1 MGGAGGN
8 YSFLNAPPPAGSF
21 GGRGSLS
28 GQGGLAPQATGFPG
42 GGVSGLLPQ
51 QTGYPGAGSSMLPQ
65 QTGIGGGLLAQPT
78 GYGGLRAQPTGLPHD
93 PRLQA
98 MMQTFM
104 PSNLSQPF
112 SSAGVPQFNQ
122 SQQQPLQQTFQT
134 LLQNP
139 AANTPK
145 IPWVLT
151 RQEKKDYDQIFRAW
165 DTKGEGF
172 ISGSMAQEVFGQAGL
187 GQEDL
192 MKIWNLADGDNRGK
206 LNLPEFHVAMGLI
219 YRALNGNPIP
229 DVLPEELK
237 PASMKDIDST
247 VNFMKDLLK
256 HESNTRSDNSSPVY
270 GSSHASAAGSK
281 DAKVYKHNDQAAGTY
296 RSSSRH
302 LDRKAVRYAG
312 EESGAEI
319 SDLRRQLQNASDSL
333 DASSKEQSRKT
344 EEDEEIEAEIED
356 VSRRVRRINEDL
368 EYVSKGRRTQDKDE
382 EKRKLERELLFLMH
396 EKLPEL
402 ERRQQRREEEKR
414 MEERAGLRARDK
426 RNDTHGRYG
435 GGGSGRDDDRDW
447 LRGSYDR
454 DNRDRSRDRSRD
466 RYDYDRRGSQS
477 RDYDRYDR
485 DRDNRDN
492 RDRER
497 DHDRD
502 YDRRRGGDDDRRRG
516 SYDDRDRRDRDVHDL
531 AKARPPPSPPK
542 TASPKPEA
550 PKAAPAPAKPAAK
563 PWAKMTAEERAA
575 EARRRVAERQAAL
588 GIAPAEDAGAADDT
602 VEARLARER
611 QEAEEKAKAA
621 DKEHEAREEAR
632 RQRLAAVTGGDDAAP
647 AAAPAA
653 PTPPAPPAAK
663 TPTKKPPPVAPVR
676 KAHAPPPAPSP
687 RAAPPAPAPPKP
699 PAPAVQVED
708 PEEAELRAAEEAR
721 KKRIAERREQLKR
734 QEEEEEEELRR
745 QEEELAKR
753 RAERSAKVATPTTE
767 PPLPP
772 FPTSPSAPTHS
783 TGSHN
788 PFHRKQTADGSVPT
802 PPATGGFNPF
812 FRPGQAGATPAAAP
826 AQRSVEPP
834 KAPEAAPAVFV
845 PPPPPP
851 PPPAPPA
858 PARVNSAPPPDD
870 DWDVIQE
877 KHQADES
884 DSSDDE
890 YANSRHKRGAL
901 ASALFG
907 NILPSSK
914 PQSRSNSADPEASTS
929 PSASKPP
936 AAALAK
942 LGGGSLNGGGMS
954 ALLSSIQGGAR
965 LRHTETVDRSAPV
978 GAGGVVGGDAGP
990 PAHINAGAPV
1000 APPSPPPAPHADVEE
1015 DDFEARNAK
1024 RQSTDWY
1031 GSLAADS
1038 SHPAAQHMEQLSL
1051 EPTREEGAEE
1061 HAAAAEPSSDG
1072 PSLDDVDLGTILRVR
1087 TLYNYETSFSGDLPF
1102 QENVV
1107 LVANPA
1113 KDPNGPW
1120 WYATL
1125 PNGKAGWIP
1134 GSFVEK
1140 FTATPARAVYDYA
1153 AGSAEEL
1160 SLTEGDALEVID
1172 QADPDWWKVEKSG
1185 AVYIVPAAYVEIID
1199 DRLDAT
1205 DAQAQTGGSSLPGDA
1220 GIPRRATPPLQ
1231 EPSPAAPQ
1239 EEPHN
1244 TTNGHYDSMAQFPPL
1259 SVISSTIDEAEATPP
1274 LAPALSTQHL
1284 ATPTLG
1290 AVGQANRS
1298 RTTSVSQYSVGSG
1311 GIDDGGDSS
1320 DEDSVLSYWSSDD
1333 DESDHEEVIDTQAA
1347 RAAELEKAK
1356 KEEEKKRREQERQ
1369 KALAAAGLTLR
1380 REAPGIPVDLKR
1392 RAAATRRRRPAPAVP
1407 QRGKKPAASP
1417 SGAEKD
1423 LPQMPLTETPD
1434 IQVQDAYARYE
1445 QFLTEATKAPAPAA
1459 RPTSI
1464 VVPASR
1470 PTSVLEASSPPSTA
1484 SKGSTFSGLL
1494 GRLGVGSAAAPERTT
1509 PKISGPIVSGPIG
1522 GGPISGPLTPGAP
1535 APATEAPEPASD
1547 FGKTWGSLVD
1557 PSVLSTMTGEER
1569 KRQEAIFEFIATE
1582 SSYVRD
1588 LQLIVNVYYFRLM
1601 NILDEKS
1608 LTVIFANIED
1618 ILMFNSGFLSS
1629 LDDRQKESRLYID
1642 TIGDI
1647 LADNLINLDVYRPYC
1662 VNQDTAAKLLVQL
1675 RKQDQQLDAALMDIK
1690 VNNPDVR
1697 GLELSSFLLQPS
1709 RSCLPH

>member
-1 MGGAGGN
+1 MSVIQVMAH
-8 YSFLNAPPPAGSF
+8 
-21 GGRGSLS
+21 RID
-28 GQGGLAPQATGFPG
+28 T
-42 GGVSGLLPQ
+42 
-51 QTGYPGAGSSMLPQ
+51 
-65 QTGIGGGLLAQPT
+65 AQP
-78 GYGGLRAQPTGLPHD
+78 Y
-93 PRLQA
+93 
-98 MMQTFM
+98 
-104 PSNLSQPF
+104 
-112 SSAGVPQFNQ
+112 SSAGVPQFSQ
-122 SQQQPLQQTFQT
+122 AQQQPLQQTFQS

-165 DTKGEGF
+165 DTKGDGF
-172 ISGSMAQEVFGQAGL
+172 ISGEMAQEVFGQAGL

-270 GSSHASAAGSK
+270 GGTPASAAGSK
-281 DAKVYKHNDQAAGTY
+281 DAKVYKHNDQTAGTY

-344 EEDEEIEAEIED
+344 EEDEEIENEIED

-414 MEERAGLRARDK
+414 MEERAGIRARDK

-454 DNRDRSRDRSRD
+454 DPRDRSRDRSRD
-466 RYDYDRRGSQS
+466 RNDYDYNRRGSQS
-477 RDYDRYDR
+477 RDHDRYDR
-485 DRDNRDN
+485 ERDN
-492 RDRER
+492 RDRDR
-497 DHDRD
+497 DYDRD

-516 SYDDRDRRDRDVHDL
+516 SYDDRDRRDREVHDL
-531 AKARPPPSPPK
+531 AKPRAPPSPPK

-550 PKAAPAPAKPAAK
+550 PKAAPAPAKAAPKPAAK

-588 GIAPAEDAGAADDT
+588 GIAPAEDASAADDT
-602 VEARLARER
+602 VEVRLARER
-611 QEAEEKAKAA
+611 KEAEEKAKAA
-621 DKEHEAREEAR
+621 DKEQEAREEAR

-647 AAAPAA
+647 TAAPAA
-653 PTPPAPPAAK
+653 PAPPAPPAVK
-663 TPTKKPPPVAPVR
+663 TPAKKPPPVAPVR
-676 KAHAPPPAPSP
+676 KGHAPPPAPSP
-687 RAAPPAPAPPKP
+687 RAAPSAPAPPKP
-699 PAPAVQVED
+699 PVPAVQVED
-708 PEEAELRAAEEAR
+708 SEEAELRAAEEAR
-721 KKRIAERREQLKR
+721 KKRLAERREQLKR
-734 QEEEEEEELRR
+734 QQEEEEEELRR
-745 QEEELAKR
+745 EEEELARR
-753 RAERSAKVATPTTE
+753 RAERSAKVTSPVAAD

-783 TGSHN
+783 AGSHN
-788 PFHRKQTADGSVPT
+788 PFHRKTTVDGATPT
-802 PPATGGFNPF
+802 TPATGVGFNPF
-812 FRPGQAGATPAAAP
+812 FRPGQSTGPAAVAAS

-834 KAPEAAPAVFV
+834 TAPEAAPAVFV

-858 PARVNSAPPPDD
+858 PARANSAPPPDD

-877 KHQADES
+877 KHQEES

-914 PQSRSNSADPEASTS
+914 PTSRSNSADPEATS
-929 PSASKPP
+929 PSAAKPP

-942 LGGGSLNGGGMS
+942 LGGGSAGGGGMS

-965 LRHTETVDRSAPV
+965 LRHAETVDRSAPV
-978 GAGGVVGGDAGP
+978 GAGGVVGGDAAP

-1000 APPSPPPAPHADVEE
+1000 APPSPPPAPHAGVEE

-1051 EPTREEGAEE
+1051 EPTREEDERVVDSPVGGAPEQ
-1061 HAAAAEPSSDG
+1061 HAAVEAPSDG
-1072 PSLDDVDLGTILRVR
+1072 PSLDDVDLGTTLRVR
-1087 TLYNYETSFSGDLPF
+1087 TLYNYETSFNGDLPF

-1107 LVANPA
+1107 LEAHPA
-1113 KDPNGPW
+1113 KDPHGPW

-1140 FTATPARAVYDYA
+1140 FTSKLPGPTP
-1153 AGSAEEL
+1153 SAPN
-1160 SLTEGDALEVID
+1160 S
-1172 QADPDWWKVEKSG
+1172 S
-1185 AVYIVPAAYVEIID
+1185 
-1199 DRLDAT
+1199 DRL
-1205 DAQAQTGGSSLPGDA
+1205 
-1220 GIPRRATPPLQ
+1220 
-1231 EPSPAAPQ
+1231 
-1239 EEPHN
+1239 
-1244 TTNGHYDSMAQFPPL
+1244 
-1259 SVISSTIDEAEATPP
+1259 
-1274 LAPALSTQHL
+1274 
-1284 ATPTLG
+1284 
-1290 AVGQANRS
+1290 
-1298 RTTSVSQYSVGSG
+1298 
-1311 GIDDGGDSS
+1311 
-1320 DEDSVLSYWSSDD
+1320 
-1333 DESDHEEVIDTQAA
+1333 
-1347 RAAELEKAK
+1347 
-1356 KEEEKKRREQERQ
+1356 
-1369 KALAAAGLTLR
+1369 
-1380 REAPGIPVDLKR
+1380 
-1392 RAAATRRRRPAPAVP
+1392 
-1407 QRGKKPAASP
+1407 
-1417 SGAEKD
+1417 
-1423 LPQMPLTETPD
+1423 
-1434 IQVQDAYARYE
+1434 
-1445 QFLTEATKAPAPAA
+1445 
-1459 RPTSI
+1459 
-1464 VVPASR
+1464 
-1470 PTSVLEASSPPSTA
+1470 
-1484 SKGSTFSGLL
+1484 
-1494 GRLGVGSAAAPERTT
+1494 
-1509 PKISGPIVSGPIG
+1509 
-1522 GGPISGPLTPGAP
+1522 
-1535 APATEAPEPASD
+1535 
-1547 FGKTWGSLVD
+1547 
-1557 PSVLSTMTGEER
+1557 
-1569 KRQEAIFEFIATE
+1569 
-1582 SSYVRD
+1582 
-1588 LQLIVNVYYFRLM
+1588 
-1601 NILDEKS
+1601 
-1608 LTVIFANIED
+1608 
-1618 ILMFNSGFLSS
+1618 
-1629 LDDRQKESRLYID
+1629 
-1642 TIGDI
+1642 
-1647 LADNLINLDVYRPYC
+1647 C
-1662 VNQDTAAKLLVQL
+1662 
-1675 RKQDQQLDAALMDIK
+1675 
-1690 VNNPDVR
+1690 
-1697 GLELSSFLLQPS
+1697 
-1709 RSCLPH
+1709 